1 MAAPVIDPTTSVL
14 AYRRGE
20 SFIYQPAATNTPTS
34 WAALGLP
41 AGVSINTSTGRISGA
56 ATEAGVYNITLTA
69 TNVDGTSAPLFVAL
83 GIESS
88 IYEPDGSV
96 EINLDWL
103 TGKVSNPATKD
114 GEPVAFV
121 ARGDTLIAAVGIMK
135 NGQLQDLPITLVQLA
150 IKEYEGEGVLSLG
163 DGLFRKSGS
172 FDQTRYKT
180 AIHFDP
186 EALTPILSSY
196 EGDRS
201 TYFDA
206 TAELRVLWSSQLLE
220 GGPVV
225 ELERTSQN
233 FTIRL
238 SRDFIVAA

>member
-1 MAAPVIDPTTSVL
+1 M
-14 AYRRGE
+14 
-20 SFIYQPAATNTPTS
+20 YQPAASNSPTS

-41 AGVSINTSTGRISGA
+41 AGVTINTSTGRISGA
-56 ATEAGVYNITLTA
+56 ATEAGVYNVNLTA
-69 TNVDGTSAPLFVAL
+69 INGDGTSAPLFVAM

-96 EINLDWL
+96 EINVDWL
-103 TGKVSNPATKD
+103 TGKVTNPATKD
-114 GEPVAFV
+114 GEPVAFL

-135 NGQLQDLPITLVQLA
+135 NAQLQDLPVTLVQLA
-150 IKEYEGEGVLSLG
+150 IKEYEGEAVLSLG

-180 AIHFDP
+180 AIKFEPD
-186 EALTPILSSY
+186 ALTPILASY
-196 EGDRS
+196 EGDRA

-206 TAELRVLWSSQLLE
+206 TAELRIMWSHQLLD
-220 GGPVV
+220 GGEVV

-238 SRDFIVAA
+238 SRDFIVAP

>member
-1 MAAPVIDPTTSVL
+1 M
-14 AYRRGE
+14 
-20 SFIYQPAATNTPTS
+20 YQPAASNSPTS
-34 WAALGLP
+34 WVALGLP
-41 AGVSINTSTGRISGA
+41 AGVTINTSTGKITGA
-56 ATEAGVYNITLTA
+56 ATEAGVYNVTLTA
-69 TNVDGTSAPLFVAL
+69 TNGDGTSAPLFVAM

-103 TGKVSNPATKD
+103 TGAVSNPATKA

-121 ARGDTLIAAVGIMK
+121 ARGDTLLAAVGIQK
-135 NGQLQDLPITLVQLA
+135 NGQLQDLPVTLVQLA
-150 IKEYEGEGVLSLG
+150 IKEFEGEAVLAVG

-180 AIHFDP
+180 AIYFEP
-186 EALTPILSSY
+186 EPLTPILSSY
-196 EGDRS
+196 EGDAS

-206 TAELRVLWSSQLLE
+206 TAELRIMWSHQLLD
-220 GGPVV
+220 GGEVV

-233 FTIRL
+233 FKIRL
-238 SRDFIVAA
+238 SRDFIASA